1 MATSNLPWRQS
12 LVGDGGP
19 RTVRWFPVPLQ
30 VLKQELPHG
39 EEEGQT
45 NVPSASAGL
54 ALERK
59 TCAQDIKT
67 EIFKATLFKI
77 AFLNS
82 KPMLPKTNILKLMFC
97 EPMSWLSWSY
107 ILELCKTN
115 CLCKWILP
123 FIPLYSCE
131 NACSY
136 QGESCSRTAK
146 AAFTMLFGSEALPLV
161 DISRNSNKVSE
172 IWSLHLVPL

>member
-1 MATSNLPWRQS
+1 MR
-12 LVGDGGP
+12 
-19 RTVRWFPVPLQ
+19 RFPDPLQ

-39 EEEGQT
+39 EEEEEGQT

-97 EPMSWLSWSY
+97 EPMS
-107 ILELCKTN
+107 
-115 CLCKWILP
+115 
-123 FIPLYSCE
+123 
-131 NACSY
+131 
-136 QGESCSRTAK
+136 
-146 AAFTMLFGSEALPLV
+146 
-161 DISRNSNKVSE
+161 
-172 IWSLHLVPL
+172 

>member
-1 MATSNLPWRQS
+1 MR
-12 LVGDGGP
+12 
-19 RTVRWFPVPLQ
+19 RFPDPLQ

-97 EPMSWLSWSY
+97 EPMS
-107 ILELCKTN
+107 
-115 CLCKWILP
+115 
-123 FIPLYSCE
+123 
-131 NACSY
+131 
-136 QGESCSRTAK
+136 
-146 AAFTMLFGSEALPLV
+146 
-161 DISRNSNKVSE
+161 
-172 IWSLHLVPL
+172 